1 MNQELE
7 EHLELGVHP
16 KNLQVGDIVQIDPA
30 ADETFGACLM
40 IVTEPKSWGAQGY
53 VTVPGQGNAYYR
65 CKHENMEKVGHC
77 AWIRQNDEGE
87 S

>member
-1 MNQELE
+1 MNQDL
-7 EHLELGVHP
+7 
-16 KNLQVGDIVQIDPA
+16 KIGDIVQIDPSS
-30 ADETFGACLM
+30 DETFGACLM

-77 AWIRQNDEGE
+77 AWIREAE
-87 S
+87 EIKP